1 MLIIVMKFIIY
12 ERHFRI
18 PPKYVY
24 VWGKDYYLRFI
35 DSLTATLWYRTAYSV
50 IILSMTTIV
59 TQNCS
64 KLLGGLRELVL
75 FIRPPLQMKILVH
88 RTVLPDLSASMSDFL
103 LRMPQ
108 PTQSQWWLHQQ

>member
-1 MLIIVMKFIIY
+1 MNITFEFSPSMFMFGEKTII
-12 ERHFRI
+12 
-18 PPKYVY
+18 
-24 VWGKDYYLRFI
+24 LRFI
-35 DSLTATLWYRTAYSV
+35 HSLTATLWYRTAYSV

-75 FIRPPLQMKILVH
+75 FILLAMQIKIVVH

-108 PTQSQWWLHQQ
+108 PTQSQWWPHQQ